1 MTLTKGNPSSFWF
14 IFGGLVLFC
23 LLCFSCCFS
32 VFLLGCKR
40 DEPQES
46 QSQVEPEVAAPPAE
60 PLVYVMPPSG
70 RVEPE
75 VAAPPAEPLVYVMPP
90 SGRYGGMGVVSVRS
104 WREVPVGPSY
114 EGPTVEAYHRPG
126 CDMLDTSAKL
136 IKLSEAKASGFVECS
151 LCRPPK

>member
-46 QSQVEPEVAAPPAE
+46 QSQ
-60 PLVYVMPPSG
+60 
-70 RVEPE
+70 VEPE